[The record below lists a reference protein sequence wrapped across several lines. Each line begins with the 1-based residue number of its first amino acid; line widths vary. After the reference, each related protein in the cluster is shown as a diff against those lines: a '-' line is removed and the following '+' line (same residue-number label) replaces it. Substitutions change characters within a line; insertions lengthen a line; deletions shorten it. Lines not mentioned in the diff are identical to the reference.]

1 MGPCLHSLHS
11 LPFWPP
17 DQSPGSS
24 HSRPGCGHAG
34 PEGKGKD
41 QPRGSYR
48 TGRRRGDGERHLH
61 QDAPAPRK
69 DIGPRRKLPGAPR
82 QTEGG
87 SEVLREV
94 GPRELK
100 LREAGKPAS
109 CPQAPGRP
117 GGHATRQSNE
127 RHTSDKGPAG
137 GDRGAAVSECG
148 FHACPSTSVEASSGP
163 RCHSEAGTV
172 TVRRSRSS
180 SQEPRP
186 WDPQGAREQPAGQ
199 GHHVLRGQRG
209 EPPSP
214 AGQVPARTGG
224 RVPKR

>member
-137 GDRGAAVSECG
+137 VTEELLFQSVASMPAPPPRWRQAA
-148 FHACPSTSVEASSGP
+148 APD
-163 RCHSEAGTV
+163 V
-172 TVRRSRSS
+172 TAR
-180 SQEPRP
+180 
-186 WDPQGAREQPAGQ
+186 REQ
-199 GHHVLRGQRG
+199 LL
-209 EPPSP
+209 
-214 AGQVPARTGG
+214 
-224 RVPKR
+224 

>member
-87 SEVLREV
+87 SKVLREV
-94 GPRELK
+94 GTRELK
-100 LREAGKPAS
+100 LREAGKPPAAHR
-109 CPQAPGRP
+109 PQEGLEVTPPAKAMRDTLV
-117 GGHATRQSNE
+117 TRDQ
-127 RHTSDKGPAG
+127 
-137 GDRGAAVSECG
+137 
-148 FHACPSTSVEASSGP
+148 
-163 RCHSEAGTV
+163 
-172 TVRRSRSS
+172 
-180 SQEPRP
+180 
-186 WDPQGAREQPAGQ
+186 QG
-199 GHHVLRGQRG
+199 
-209 EPPSP
+209 
-214 AGQVPARTGG
+214 
-224 RVPKR
+224 